1 MKMRG
6 DTQSG
11 WKNQILY
18 LNAEVESLWL
28 SWPIHTC
35 EVNIEVKEAEADAA
49 ARNADKRDKQA
60 TFKKMHSIY

>member
-1 MKMRG
+1 MRG
-6 DTQSG
+6 DKQSS

-18 LNAEVESLWL
+18 LNAEVESL
-28 SWPIHTC
+28 
-35 EVNIEVKEAEADAA
+35 AEADAA